1 LKYQYK
7 LNSLIYFLL
16 LGLLPIS
23 GMAQRGIWPID
34 TTKVIWN
41 KTFDFEQGENLNT
54 ESIWQFGKPSKTKL
68 NAAYSGNRAL
78 ITDSVKSISGKRNDT
93 YLLRFSQFRDSHAGN
108 LHLGFRHKYDFDS
121 LSGGLISI
129 STDKGKT
136 FYNVWSD
143 TGYFASFWWYDNLYA
158 KNSLLW
164 NGQPGFKGSST
175 DWIYTQINFTFFI
188 LVKNEDSIY
197 IRFDYVSDSMSTP
210 HEGWLIDEIKI
221 GGENR
226 AGGIG
231 DNALYSDI
239 HVFPNPTN
247 EQLFLENGAEPIR
260 NFTRY
265 TLFNPLGKEVQSGTL
280 LPRQINTLNLEDLE
294 NGLYFLQ
301 LENSKGE
308 IAIKKVM
315 KY

>member
-1 LKYQYK
+1 MKNQDK
-7 LNSLIYFLL
+7 LNSLIYILL

-23 GMAQRGIWPID
+23 CMAQRSIWPID
-34 TTKVIWN
+34 TTKVVWN
-41 KTFDFEQGENLNT
+41 KTFDFEQGENLNS

-93 YLLRFSQFRDSHAGN
+93 YLLKFSQFRDSYGGN

-143 TGYFASFWWYDNLYA
+143 TGYFASSWWYNNLYA

-164 NGQPGFKGSST
+164 NGEPGFKGSST

-221 GGENR
+221 GGEWR
-226 AGGIG
+226 TGGFENI
-231 DNALYSDI
+231 ALYPEI
-239 HVFPNPTN
+239 KVFPNPA
-247 EQLFLENGAEPIR
+247 QKQISFENGAEPIR
-260 NFTRY
+260 NFKHY
-265 TLFNPLGKEVQSGTL
+265 AILNPAGKEVQKGSL
-280 LPRQINTLNLEDLE
+280 LPGQINSLNIEDLE
-294 NGLYFLQ
+294 TGLYFLQ
-301 LENSKGE
+301 LENSNGE

-315 KY
+315 KD